1 MHTFQILSFDKFC
14 TEALMAI
21 KQPKILTRQ
30 ELDQAMV
37 HLRLNISEVSR
48 ETSIPR
54 TYLSEF
60 RNGDR
65 QLRPENLAKL
75 RDYFEGKGLEFEE
88 EQVTETAT
96 PSEAI
101 TPIELQTD
109 LPGIQRAVLA
119 LRHLAIDPSITHEQ
133 VEAILEKITA
143 NDREAEE
150 LLGFKAESG
159 LFSDWSEATD
169 ATLKGVFGLFAANY
183 VLLRHLQGRPLVMLA
198 NPVEYDDIKTVA
210 DIFAHLF
217 HEENAALV
225 ANQEIPD
232 SAPGEEE
239 VEA

>member
-1 MHTFQILSFDKFC
+1 
-14 TEALMAI
+14 MAI
-21 KQPKILTRQ
+21 KQQQILTRQ
-30 ELDQAMV
+30 EFDQAMV

-88 EQVTETAT
+88 EQITEPAS
-96 PSEAI
+96 PSEALATEPQI
-101 TPIELQTD
+101 DPQ
-109 LPGIQRAVLA
+109 GIQRTVLA
-119 LRHLAIDPSITHEQ
+119 IRHLAIDPGITHEQ
-133 VEAILEKITA
+133 VEAILGKITT

-150 LLGFKAESG
+150 LLGLKAESG
-159 LFSDWSEATD
+159 LFSDWSESTD

-217 HEENAALV
+217 HEENSALV
-225 ANQEIPD
+225 ANQESPD
-232 SAPGEEE
+232 PAPGAEE